1 MINLERFF
9 NPRSVAVIGA
19 SPKKEKLGNCLV
31 RNLISERSEES
42 RFREQSERV
51 LIKGTAPEGDSPRK
65 IYPVNPNY
73 KKILGLTCFPS
84 VSEVKGDIDL
94 AIIAVKAEIVPMM
107 VEECGKK
114 SIPFVIIISAGF
126 KEIGKEGAK
135 REEKIKEIAKKYKI
149 KILGPNCLGLLDS
162 STNLNASFASEMI
175 LKGEIAFISQSGA
188 ICSSMLDWA
197 KKEHIGF
204 SKFISLGNETVL
216 TENDFLAYL
225 AQDKKT
231 KAILMYLEAITDG
244 PRFIKLARQITK
256 NKPIVIL
263 KAGKTAKGQKAI
275 ASHTGSLA
283 PENRVF
289 EAACLQSKVINV
301 DSLRELFNFTKI
313 FNAGIFKSLARL
325 AVVTNGGGPSI
336 IMSDLIELSPTLELA
351 EIKKETKNKLRKIL
365 PSFASVNNPVD
376 ILGDAL
382 SSRYEEVLKILIVEK
397 NIDGLIVIV
406 TPQKMTEIEETARVI
421 IKYHKKKPIIPVFI
435 GEETTGKGEEIL
447 KKSKL
452 GNFEYPIDVKEV
464 LEAMSLKTPIV
475 KRSAFTTGQEKRG
488 REKRSVLDFSKTLSL
503 LKKYKIEVVPSF
515 FVKRPSELNQ
525 ISKKINFPVAIK
537 IVSPQIIH
545 KTDVGG
551 VKLNLETVKK
561 VKKAWQEVVRKFKI
575 QNSTLRQSSGLMLS
589 KVEASKF
596 KIQGMVVQ
604 PMTKGKEVIVGMKR
618 DPVFGPVIVFG
629 LGGIFVEILKDVSM
643 RIAPLTKKD
652 ASEMLTEIKGIEI
665 LKGARGEKSVNF
677 KALQKI
683 ILSLSRLSL
692 KHREIKEIDLNPVMV
707 DEKEARVVD
716 ARIIV

>member
-1 MINLERFF
+1 MTLERFF
-9 NPRSVAVIGA
+9 NPKSVAVIGA

-31 RNLISERSEES
+31 RNI
-42 RFREQSERV
+42 Q
-51 LIKGTAPEGDSPRK
+51 EGKKRK
-65 IYPVNPNY
+65 IYPINPKY
-73 KKILGLTCFPS
+73 KKILGLSCFPT

-94 AIIAVKAEIVPMM
+94 AIIAVKAEIVPTM

-126 KEIGKEGAK
+126 KETGEEGTK

-162 STNLNASFASEMI
+162 STDLNASFASEMI
-175 LKGEIAFISQSGA
+175 LKGEIAFVSQSGA

-216 TENDFLAYL
+216 TENDFLEYL

-244 PRFIKLARQITK
+244 RRFIKLARQITK

-275 ASHTGSLA
+275 ISHTGSLT
-283 PENRVF
+283 PENKIF

-313 FNAGIFKSLARL
+313 FNAGIFRPLTRL

-336 IMSDLIELSPTLELA
+336 IMSDLIELSSTLELA

-365 PSFASVNNPVD
+365 PNFASVNNPVD

-382 SSRYEEVLKILIVEK
+382 SSRYEEVLKILTAEK
-397 NIDGLIVIV
+397 NIDGLIVII
-406 TPQKMTEIEETARVI
+406 TPQKMTEIEKTAQII
-421 IKYHKKKPIIPVFI
+421 IKYHKKKPIIPIFI
-435 GEETTGKGEEIL
+435 GEETTGKGEELL
-447 KKSKL
+447 KVNKV
-452 GNFEYPIDVKEV
+452 GNFEYPMDIKEV
-464 LEAMSLKTPIV
+464 LEAMSFKKKTLVLVPP
-475 KRSAFTTGQEKRG
+475 RRDTAGQER
-488 REKRSVLDFSKTLSL
+488 RLALDFNRILSL
-503 LKKYKIEVVPSF
+503 LKKYKIEVISSF
-515 FVKRPSELNQ
+515 FVKRQKDLNE
-525 ISKKINFPVAIK
+525 IFKKIKPPVALK
-537 IVSPQIIH
+537 VVSPQIIH

-551 VKLNLETVKK
+551 VKLNLKTIKE
-561 VKKAWQEVVRKFKI
+561 VKKAWQEIVEKI
-575 QNSTLRQSSGLMLS
+575 KT
-589 KVEASKF
+589 K
-596 KIQGMVVQ
+596 KIKAEIKGMIIQ

-629 LGGIFVEILKDVSM
+629 LGGIFVEVLKDVSM

-652 ASEMLTEIKGIEI
+652 VAQMLTEIKGFEI
-665 LKGARGEKSVNF
+665 LEGTRGEKSVNF

-692 KHREIKEIDLNPVMV
+692 RHKEIKEIDLNPVMV
-707 DEKEARVVD
+707 NEKEAIVVD
-716 ARIIV
+716 ARMIKRN

>member
-406 TPQKMTEIEETARVI
+406 TPQKMTEIEKTAQVI
-421 IKYHKKKPIIPVFI
+421 IKYHKKKPIIPIFI

-447 KKSKL
+447 KANKV
-452 GNFEYPIDVKEV
+452 GNFEYPTDVKEI
-464 LEAMSLKTPIV
+464 LEKMSFKKKIPVPLSGIPVV
-475 KRSAFTTGQEKRG
+475 KQGLLRGAAGQEKRL
-488 REKRSVLDFSKTLSL
+488 VLDFNKTLSL
-503 LKKYKIEVVPSF
+503 LRKYKIEVVPSF
-515 FVKRPSELNQ
+515 FVKQQKDLNK
-525 ISKKINFPVAIK
+525 IFKKIKLPVALK
-537 IVSPQIIH
+537 VVSPQIIH

-551 VKLNLETVKK
+551 VKLNLKTVKEAR
-561 VKKAWQEVVRKFKI
+561 KAWQEIVRKFKI
-575 QNSTLRQSSGLMLS
+575 QNL
-589 KVEASKF
+589 KF
-596 KIQGMVVQ
+596 KIQGMLIQ
-604 PMTKGKEVIVGMKR
+604 PMMKGKEIIIGMKR
-618 DPVFGPVIVFG
+618 DPFFGPVIVFG

-692 KHREIKEIDLNPVMV
+692 RHKEIKEIDLNPVMV
-707 DEKEARVVD
+707 NEKEARVVD
-716 ARIIV
+716 ARIILKN